1 MAEGVEFAATI
12 AVPVWQGYMF
22 SRAIV
27 HGAHISNMFVTV
39 FD

>member
-12 AVPVWQGYMF
+12 AVPVWQSYMLP
-22 SRAIV
+22 RAIV
-27 HGAHISNMFVTV
+27 HGAHASDVLVAV